1 MFEVALEKML
11 SSDGRASV
19 KDFSLLRE
27 RKPCVGWLVRVKA
40 FARLNMYMK
49 TF

>member
-1 MFEVALEKML
+1 MFEVALEKIL
-11 SSDGRASV
+11 SSDGTASV
-19 KDFSLLRE
+19 TGFGLLRE
-27 RKPCVGWLVRVKA
+27 RKPCVGWLVRVKV